1 MTHLADQLNENT
13 LHTLAGG
20 TIYARGLDYFQGGV
34 VTDLRLINK
43 KLRAV
48 VSGSDD
54 YDVKLWADTR
64 GLDYDCSCP
73 MGEEGECCKHVV
85 AAGLAWLAQHGGK
98 NTTAGAEMR
107 DDTDHLRG
115 YLLAQSKDTL
125 ADWLLQQCEEDAA
138 LHDQLKLRA
147 ARGKQTLDIKQ
158 LKEAVRGALAVSG
171 FVDWRRMRDV
181 ARRAQSVIYLIEEL
195 LRDGHA
201 TAAAALADYALERG
215 IAAYGNM
222 DDSSG
227 AFGDVLRQLA
237 GLHLQACRRAGAD
250 YALTGKHLFKLM
262 RVDDWGFFRLQ
273 DYAPLLNPKELAHYR
288 KLAEKE
294 WTKVPA
300 VTPADGRK
308 QSLASYE
315 HYGITAIMEEL
326 ARYENNLDELVQIK
340 RRDLGTPYRF
350 LEIAKLLKQAG
361 CADEALV
368 WAERG
373 LESFP
378 DAYDLRLIE
387 FLAGEYQRRKRHG
400 DAVDVVWNGF
410 RRHPRLEAYKLL
422 HATAKKAGGWPAQRK
437 RALAH
442 VRGMI
447 DGKERRDTASRIGQS
462 LLVDIHLWE
471 KDVAAALRQ
480 ARAGGATQE
489 QWFQL
494 ARACE
499 KDRPADAAGI
509 YRDRLDDIVNRK
521 NNGAYDHG
529 AEIVKTVRTLMQRA
543 KQNHEFNAWLEKIR
557 VEHKAKRNFM
567 QRLDAAVPAA
577 RKER

>member
-1 MTHLADQLNENT
+1 MTAFDTQLTENA
-13 LHTLAGG
+13 LHDLAGG
-20 TIYARGLDYFQGGV
+20 TIYARGLDYFQGGT
-34 VTDLRLINK
+34 VTDLRLING

-48 VSGSDD
+48 VSGGDD
-54 YDVKLWADTR
+54 YDVRLWADAD
-64 GLDYDCSCP
+64 GLDYECSCP

-85 AAGLAWLAQHGGK
+85 AAGLGWLAQPAGK
-98 NTTAGAEMR
+98 KAIAGAEIR

-115 YLLAQSKDTL
+115 YLLAQSKETL
-125 ADWLLQQCEEDAA
+125 AGWLLQQCEEDPA

-147 ARGKQTLDIKQ
+147 ARGKQTLDINQ
-158 LKEAVRGALAVSG
+158 LKEAVRDALAMRG

-181 ARRAQSVIYLIEEL
+181 ARRAQSVIDLIEEL

-201 TAAAALADYALERG
+201 AAAAPLADYALDRG
-215 IAAYGNM
+215 IAAYENI

-227 AFGDVLRQLA
+227 TFGDFLRQLA
-237 GLHLQACRRAGAD
+237 DLHLQACRQAGTE
-250 YALTGKHLFKLM
+250 YRLTGKRLFKLM
-262 RVDDWGFFRLQ
+262 RMDDWGFFRLQ
-273 DYAPLLNPKELAHYR
+273 DYAPLLDPKERAHYR
-288 KLAEKE
+288 KLAEQE
-294 WTKVPA
+294 WAKVPA

-308 QSLASYE
+308 RAVAGYE
-315 HYGITAIMEEL
+315 HYGTTAIMEEL

-340 RRDLGTPYRF
+340 SRDLGTPYRF
-350 LEIAKLLKQAG
+350 LDIAELLKQADR
-361 CADEALV
+361 ADEALA

-373 LESFP
+373 LKSFP
-378 DAYDLRLIE
+378 DTQDLRLIE
-387 FLAGEYQRRKRHG
+387 FLAGEYQRRKRYG

-422 HATAKKAGGWPAQRK
+422 HTTAKKAGGWPAQRK
-437 RALAH
+437 RALTH
-442 VRGMI
+442 VREMV
-447 DGKERRDTASRIGQS
+447 DSHERGDTVSRIGQA

-499 KDRPADAAGI
+499 KDRPVDAAGI

-521 NNGAYDHG
+521 NNGACDHG
-529 AEIVKTVRTLMQRA
+529 AEIVKTVHALMRRA
-543 KQNHEFNAWLEKIR
+543 KQTQEFHAWLEKIR
-557 VEHKAKRNFM
+557 VAHKAKRNFM